1 MSTVRSICPTCGHRH
16 SWSWE
21 AAFDKFGFHDGDGLV
36 MTETV
41 AAALRRH
48 GYAVTV
54 KLWGFHNV
62 IITAISRDGE
72 TCIPAEA
79 SIGYD
84 EPRRYL
90 RRDVVKVLDREF
102 RDGIRIDP

>member
-1 MSTVRSICPTCGHRH
+1 MSTVRTVCPTCGRAHH
-16 SWSWE
+16 WSWE
-21 AAFDKFGFHDGDGLV
+21 AAFDKFGFNDGDGLV

-54 KLWGFHNV
+54 KLWGLHNV
-62 IITAISRDGE
+62 IITAIEKDGAA
-72 TCIPAEA
+72 CIP
-79 SIGYD
+79 SHTHIGYH
-84 EPRRYL
+84 EPRDYL
-90 RRDVVKVLDREF
+90 PRNIIAILDREF